1 MGAAMPLLAVLALA
15 AGTYAFRVAGP
26 LAARRF
32 DLERLRTPLVAA
44 AVVLLLALAVTSA
57 VADGKEFAGWAR
69 PSGVA
74 VAAVL
79 AWRGASFVL
88 VVLAAAAVTAG
99 LRLLGV
105 P

>member
-1 MGAAMPLLAVLALA
+1 MGSAMPVVAVLVLA

-32 DLERLRTPLVAA
+32 DLERLRAPLAAA

-57 VADGKEFAGWAR
+57 VAEGREFAGWAR
-69 PSGVA
+69 PAGVA
-74 VAAVL
+74 VAGLL
-79 AWRGASFVL
+79 AWRRASFV
-88 VVLAAAAVTAG
+88 VIVLAAAGVTAT